1 MRSNSYR
8 FFQNRECKFFPCHE
22 VQDEDDF
29 NCLFCYCPLY
39 LDDNCIGSPEYIITG
54 RGQRIKDCSSCLVVH
69 SPEMYDKVIAH
80 LRRQDEIL
88 RVDLRKMKSQ
98 LMDRLFRITHIN
110 DMDEDMRAE
119 HRLVADRVVDKVMTG
134 SVAET
139 LDCDGEVSVCK
150 GAALDCTEV
159 VSNHKGAVLDCTE
172 TVSNPMEVYVL
183 LQPFAGECV
192 HKGYLGFG
200 NKKIEC
206 NVLEQIDTAGVEKGY
221 LYAFHA
227 PDVDLESAGSVLEQ
241 YYMEAFQVACMD
253 VIRGWIQGY
262 LERKNSVYEKKYCS
276 PSFGP
281 GYYGMGMDAVPELLG
296 LMDASQVGVSW
307 NGECMSPKM
316 SLVGT
321 YLIAGEDVY
330 AVDSDCIDC
339 IGQRGG
345 CEFCI
350 KH

>member
-8 FFQNRECKFFPCHE
+8 FFQNRECEFFPCHE
-22 VQDEDDF
+22 VQDEDAF

-39 LDDNCIGSPEYIITG
+39 LDDNCLGSPEYIITG

-80 LRRQDEIL
+80 LRRQDEII
-88 RVDLRKMKSQ
+88 RVDLRKMKSL
-98 LMDRLFRITHIN
+98 LMDRLFKITHIN

-119 HRLVADRVVDKVMTG
+119 HRQVADRVVNGIMTG
-134 SVAET
+134 SLA
-139 LDCDGEVSVCK
+139 
-150 GAALDCTEV
+150 
-159 VSNHKGAVLDCTE
+159 
-172 TVSNPMEVYVL
+172 TVSNPMEVSVL

-192 HKGYLGFG
+192 HKGYLEFG

-241 YYMEAFQVACMD
+241 YYMETFQVACMD

-276 PSFGP
+276 PSFGS

-307 NGECMSPKM
+307 NGERMSPKM
-316 SLVGT
+316 SLVGA
-321 YLIAGEDVY
+321 YLIAGEDVF

>member
-1 MRSNSYR
+1 MNNNYK
-8 FFQNRECKFFPCHE
+8 FFQNRDCEFFPCHE
-22 VQDEDDF
+22 VKDEDKF

-39 LDDNCIGSPEYIITG
+39 FDESCIGSPEYIVNG
-54 RGQRIKDCSSCLVVH
+54 RGQKIKDCSSCLVVH
-69 SPEMYDKVIAH
+69 RPEMYDKVIAH

-98 LMDRLFRITHIN
+98 LMDRLFQITHIN

-119 HRLVADRVVDKVMTG
+119 HRLVADHVVNGIMTG
-134 SVAET
+134 SLA
-139 LDCDGEVSVCK
+139 
-150 GAALDCTEV
+150 
-159 VSNHKGAVLDCTE
+159 
-172 TVSNPMEVYVL
+172 TVSNPMEVSVL

-253 VIRGWIQGY
+253 VIRGWLQGY

-321 YLIAGEDVY
+321 YLIAGEDMFE
-330 AVDSDCIDC
+330 VDSDCRDC
-339 IGQRGG
+339 IGHSGG

-350 KH
+350 KY

>member
-8 FFQNRECKFFPCHE
+8 FFQNRECEFFPCHE
-22 VQDEDDF
+22 VQDEDSF

-39 LDDNCIGSPEYIITG
+39 LDDNCLGSPEYIITG

-80 LRRQDEIL
+80 LRRQDEII
-88 RVDLRKMKSQ
+88 RVDLRKMKSL
-98 LMDRLFRITHIN
+98 LMDRLFKITHIN

-119 HRLVADRVVDKVMTG
+119 HRQVADRVVNGIMTG
-134 SVAET
+134 SLA
-139 LDCDGEVSVCK
+139 
-150 GAALDCTEV
+150 
-159 VSNHKGAVLDCTE
+159 
-172 TVSNPMEVYVL
+172 TVSNPMEVSVL

-192 HKGYLGFG
+192 HKGYLEFG

-241 YYMEAFQVACMD
+241 YYMETFQVACMD

-262 LERKNSVYEKKYCS
+262 LERKNCVYEKKYCS

-307 NGECMSPKM
+307 NGERMSPKM
-316 SLVGT
+316 SLVGA
-321 YLIAGEDVY
+321 YLIAGEDVFE
-330 AVDSDCIDC
+330 VDFDCRDC
-339 IGQRGG
+339 IGQSGG

>member
-88 RVDLRKMKSQ
+88 RVDLSKMKSL
-98 LMDRLFRITHIN
+98 LMDRLFQITHIN

-119 HRLVADRVVDKVMTG
+119 HRLVADHVVNGIMTG
-134 SVAET
+134 SLA
-139 LDCDGEVSVCK
+139 
-150 GAALDCTEV
+150 
-159 VSNHKGAVLDCTE
+159 
-172 TVSNPMEVYVL
+172 TVSNPMEVSVL
-183 LQPFAGECV
+183 LQPFAGDCV
-192 HKGYLGFG
+192 HKGYLEFG
-200 NKKIEC
+200 SKKIEC
-206 NVLEQIDTAGVEKGY
+206 NVLEQIDTVGVEKGY

-241 YYMEAFQVACMD
+241 YYMEAFQVTCMD
-253 VIRGWIQGY
+253 VIRGWLQGY

-307 NGECMSPKM
+307 NGERMSPKM

-321 YLIAGEDVY
+321 YLIAGEDVFE
-330 AVDSDCIDC
+330 VDSDCIDC

>member
-88 RVDLRKMKSQ
+88 RVDLRKMKRP
-98 LMDRLFRITHIN
+98 LMDRLFQITHIN

-119 HRLVADRVVDKVMTG
+119 HRLMADRVVDRIMTG
-134 SVAET
+134 S
-139 LDCDGEVSVCK
+139 LSK
-150 GAALDCTEV
+150 
-159 VSNHKGAVLDCTE
+159 VL
-172 TVSNPMEVYVL
+172 NPMEVSVL
-183 LQPFAGECV
+183 LQSFAGECV
-192 HKGYLGFG
+192 HKGYLEFG

-227 PDVDLESAGSVLEQ
+227 PDVELESAGSVLEQ

-253 VIRGWIQGY
+253 VIRGWLQGY

-307 NGECMSPKM
+307 NGERMSPKM

-321 YLIAGEDVY
+321 YLIAGEDVFE
-330 AVDSDCIDC
+330 VDSDCRDC
-339 IGQRGG
+339 IGQSGG

>member
-8 FFQNRECKFFPCHE
+8 FFQNRECEFFPCHE

-69 SPEMYDKVIAH
+69 RPEMYDKVIAH

-88 RVDLRKMKSQ
+88 RVDLRKMKRP
-98 LMDRLFRITHIN
+98 LMDRLFQITHIN

-119 HRLVADRVVDKVMTG
+119 HRLMADRVVDRIMTG
-134 SVAET
+134 S
-139 LDCDGEVSVCK
+139 LSK
-150 GAALDCTEV
+150 
-159 VSNHKGAVLDCTE
+159 VL
-172 TVSNPMEVYVL
+172 NPMEVSVL

-192 HKGYLGFG
+192 HKGYLEFG

-206 NVLEQIDTAGVEKGY
+206 NILEQIDIAGVEKGY

-253 VIRGWIQGY
+253 VIRGWLQGY

-296 LMDASQVGVSW
+296 LMDASQAGVSW

-321 YLIAGEDVY
+321 YLIAGEDVFEI
-330 AVDSDCIDC
+330 DSDCRDC
-339 IGQRGG
+339 IGHSGG

>member
-1 MRSNSYR
+1 MKSNSYR

-80 LRRQDEIL
+80 LRRQDENL
-88 RVDLRKMKSQ
+88 RVDLRKMKSP
-98 LMDRLFRITHIN
+98 LMDRLFQITHIN

-119 HRLVADRVVDKVMTG
+119 HRLVADHVVNGIMTG
-134 SVAET
+134 SLA
-139 LDCDGEVSVCK
+139 
-150 GAALDCTEV
+150 
-159 VSNHKGAVLDCTE
+159 
-172 TVSNPMEVYVL
+172 TVSNPMEVSAL
-183 LQPFAGECV
+183 LQPFVGECV
-192 HKGYLGFG
+192 HEGYLEFG
-200 NKKIEC
+200 NRKIEC

-227 PDVDLESAGSVLEQ
+227 PYVDLESAGSVLEQ

-253 VIRGWIQGY
+253 VIRGWLQGY

-321 YLIAGEDVY
+321 YLIADEDVF
-330 AVDSDCIDC
+330 AVGSDCKSC
-339 IGQRGG
+339 IGQKGG

>member
-8 FFQNRECKFFPCHE
+8 FFQNRECEFFPCHE
-22 VQDEDDF
+22 VQDEAAF

-80 LRRQDEIL
+80 LRRQDEII
-88 RVDLRKMKSQ
+88 RVDLRKMKSL
-98 LMDRLFRITHIN
+98 LMDRLFKITHIN

-119 HRLVADRVVDKVMTG
+119 HRQVADRVVNGIMTG
-134 SVAET
+134 SLA
-139 LDCDGEVSVCK
+139 
-150 GAALDCTEV
+150 
-159 VSNHKGAVLDCTE
+159 
-172 TVSNPMEVYVL
+172 TVSNPMEVSVL

-192 HKGYLGFG
+192 HKGYLEFG

-253 VIRGWIQGY
+253 VIRGWLQGY

-296 LMDASQVGVSW
+296 LMDASQAGVSW
-307 NGECMSPKM
+307 NGERMSPKM

-321 YLIAGEDVY
+321 YLIAGEDVFE
-330 AVDSDCIDC
+330 VDSDCIDC
-339 IGQRGG
+339 IGQSGG

>member
-1 MRSNSYR
+1 MISNSYR
-8 FFQNRECKFFPCHE
+8 FFQNRECEFFPCHE
-22 VQDEDDF
+22 VQDEDAF

-39 LDDNCIGSPEYIITG
+39 LDDNCLGSPEYIITG

-80 LRRQDEIL
+80 LRRQDEII
-88 RVDLRKMKSQ
+88 RVDLRKMKSL
-98 LMDRLFRITHIN
+98 LMDRLFKITHIN

-119 HRLVADRVVDKVMTG
+119 HRQVADRVVNGIMTG
-134 SVAET
+134 SLA
-139 LDCDGEVSVCK
+139 
-150 GAALDCTEV
+150 
-159 VSNHKGAVLDCTE
+159 
-172 TVSNPMEVYVL
+172 TVSNPMEVSVL

-192 HKGYLGFG
+192 HKGYLEFG

-241 YYMEAFQVACMD
+241 YYMETFQVACMD

-307 NGECMSPKM
+307 NGERMSPKM
-316 SLVGT
+316 SLVGA
-321 YLIAGEDVY
+321 YLIAGEDVFEI
-330 AVDSDCIDC
+330 DSDCRDC
-339 IGQRGG
+339 IGQSGG

>member
-1 MRSNSYR
+1 MNNNYK
-8 FFQNRECKFFPCHE
+8 FFQNRDCEFFPCHK
-22 VQDEDDF
+22 VKDEDKF

-39 LDDNCIGSPEYIITG
+39 FDESCIGSPEYIVNG
-54 RGQRIKDCSSCLVVH
+54 RGQKIKDCSSCLVVH
-69 SPEMYDKVIAH
+69 RPEMYDKVIAH

-98 LMDRLFRITHIN
+98 LMDRLFQITHIN

-119 HRLVADRVVDKVMTG
+119 HRLVADHVVNGIMTG
-134 SVAET
+134 SLA
-139 LDCDGEVSVCK
+139 
-150 GAALDCTEV
+150 
-159 VSNHKGAVLDCTE
+159 
-172 TVSNPMEVYVL
+172 TVSNPMEVSVQ

-192 HKGYLGFG
+192 HKGYLEFG

-253 VIRGWIQGY
+253 VIRGWLQGY

-307 NGECMSPKM
+307 NGERMSPKM

-321 YLIAGEDVY
+321 YLIADEDVFE
-330 AVDSDCIDC
+330 VDSDCIDC
-339 IGQRGG
+339 IGHSGG

>member
-1 MRSNSYR
+1 
-8 FFQNRECKFFPCHE
+8 
-22 VQDEDDF
+22 
-29 NCLFCYCPLY
+29 
-39 LDDNCIGSPEYIITG
+39 
-54 RGQRIKDCSSCLVVH
+54 
-69 SPEMYDKVIAH
+69 
-80 LRRQDEIL
+80 
-88 RVDLRKMKSQ
+88 
-98 LMDRLFRITHIN
+98 
-110 DMDEDMRAE
+110 MRAE
-119 HRLVADRVVDKVMTG
+119 HRLVADHVVNGIMTG
-134 SVAET
+134 SLA
-139 LDCDGEVSVCK
+139 
-150 GAALDCTEV
+150 
-159 VSNHKGAVLDCTE
+159 
-172 TVSNPMEVYVL
+172 TVSNPMEVSVQ

-192 HKGYLGFG
+192 HEGYLEFG

-206 NVLEQIDTAGVEKGY
+206 NVLEQIDTAGVQKGY

-321 YLIAGEDVY
+321 YLIAGEDVF

>member
-1 MRSNSYR
+1 MNNNYK
-8 FFQNRECKFFPCHE
+8 FFQNRDCEFFPCHE
-22 VQDEDDF
+22 VKDEDKF

-39 LDDNCIGSPEYIITG
+39 FDESCIGSPEYIVNG
-54 RGQRIKDCSSCLVVH
+54 RGQKIKDCSSCLVVH
-69 SPEMYDKVIAH
+69 RPEMYDKVIAH

-98 LMDRLFRITHIN
+98 LMDRLFQITHIN

-119 HRLVADRVVDKVMTG
+119 HRLVADHVVNGIMTG
-134 SVAET
+134 SLA
-139 LDCDGEVSVCK
+139 
-150 GAALDCTEV
+150 
-159 VSNHKGAVLDCTE
+159 
-172 TVSNPMEVYVL
+172 TVSNPMEVSVQ

-192 HKGYLGFG
+192 HKGYLEFG

-253 VIRGWIQGY
+253 VIRGWLQGY

-307 NGECMSPKM
+307 NGERMSPKM

-321 YLIAGEDVY
+321 YLIAGEDVFE
-330 AVDSDCIDC
+330 VDSDCRDC
-339 IGQRGG
+339 IGQSGG

>member
-8 FFQNRECKFFPCHE
+8 FFQNRECEFFPCHE
-22 VQDEDDF
+22 VQDEDAF

-39 LDDNCIGSPEYIITG
+39 LDDNCLGSPEYIITG

-80 LRRQDEIL
+80 LRRQDEII
-88 RVDLRKMKSQ
+88 RVDLRKMKSL
-98 LMDRLFRITHIN
+98 LMDRLFKITHIN

-119 HRLVADRVVDKVMTG
+119 HRQVADRVVNGIMTG
-134 SVAET
+134 SLA
-139 LDCDGEVSVCK
+139 
-150 GAALDCTEV
+150 
-159 VSNHKGAVLDCTE
+159 
-172 TVSNPMEVYVL
+172 TVSNPMEVSVL

-192 HKGYLGFG
+192 HKGYLEFG

-206 NVLEQIDTAGVEKGY
+206 NVLEQIDTVGVEKGY

-227 PDVDLESAGSVLEQ
+227 PDVDLESAGSVLDQ
-241 YYMEAFQVACMD
+241 YYMETFQVACMD

-276 PSFGP
+276 PSFGS

-307 NGECMSPKM
+307 NGERMSPKM
-316 SLVGT
+316 SLVGA
-321 YLIAGEDVY
+321 YLIAGEDVF

>member
-8 FFQNRECKFFPCHE
+8 FFQNRECEFFPCHE
-22 VQDEDDF
+22 VQDKAAF

-80 LRRQDEIL
+80 LRRQDEII
-88 RVDLRKMKSQ
+88 RVDLRKMKSL
-98 LMDRLFRITHIN
+98 LMDRLFKITHIN

-119 HRLVADRVVDKVMTG
+119 HRQVADRVVNGIMTG
-134 SVAET
+134 SLA
-139 LDCDGEVSVCK
+139 
-150 GAALDCTEV
+150 
-159 VSNHKGAVLDCTE
+159 
-172 TVSNPMEVYVL
+172 TVSNPMEVSVL

-192 HKGYLGFG
+192 HKGYLEFG

-241 YYMEAFQVACMD
+241 YYMETFQVACMD

-262 LERKNSVYEKKYCS
+262 LERKNCVYEKKYCS

-307 NGECMSPKM
+307 NGERMSPKM
-316 SLVGT
+316 SLVGA
-321 YLIAGEDVY
+321 YLIAGEDVFEVVSI
-330 AVDSDCIDC
+330 ADVSL
-339 IGQRGG
+339 
-345 CEFCI
+345 
-350 KH
+350 

>member
-8 FFQNRECKFFPCHE
+8 FFQNRECEFFPCHE
-22 VQDEDDF
+22 VQDEAAF

-80 LRRQDEIL
+80 LRRQDEII
-88 RVDLRKMKSQ
+88 RVDLRKMKSL
-98 LMDRLFRITHIN
+98 LMDRLFKITHIN

-119 HRLVADRVVDKVMTG
+119 HRQVADRVVNGIMTG
-134 SVAET
+134 SLA
-139 LDCDGEVSVCK
+139 
-150 GAALDCTEV
+150 
-159 VSNHKGAVLDCTE
+159 
-172 TVSNPMEVYVL
+172 TVSNPMEVSVL

-192 HKGYLGFG
+192 HKGYLEFG

-241 YYMEAFQVACMD
+241 YYMETFQVACMD

-276 PSFGP
+276 PSFDP

-307 NGECMSPKM
+307 NGERMSPKM
-316 SLVGT
+316 SLVGA
-321 YLIAGEDVY
+321 YLIAGEDVFEI
-330 AVDSDCIDC
+330 DSDCRDC
-339 IGQRGG
+339 IGQSGG

>member
-1 MRSNSYR
+1 MN
-8 FFQNRECKFFPCHE
+8 
-22 VQDEDDF
+22 
-29 NCLFCYCPLY
+29 
-39 LDDNCIGSPEYIITG
+39 G
-54 RGQRIKDCSSCLVVH
+54 RGQKIKDCSSCLVVH
-69 SPEMYDKVIAH
+69 RPEMYDKVIAH

-98 LMDRLFRITHIN
+98 LMDRLFQITHIN

-119 HRLVADRVVDKVMTG
+119 HRLVADHVVNGIMTG
-134 SVAET
+134 SLA
-139 LDCDGEVSVCK
+139 
-150 GAALDCTEV
+150 
-159 VSNHKGAVLDCTE
+159 
-172 TVSNPMEVYVL
+172 TVSNPMEVSVQ

-192 HKGYLGFG
+192 HEGYFEFG
-200 NKKIEC
+200 RKRIKC
-206 NVLEQIDTAGVEKGY
+206 NVLEQLDLSSVENGY

-227 PDVDLESAGSVLEQ
+227 PEIDIESAGSVLEQ

-253 VIRGWIQGY
+253 VIREWLQGY

-307 NGECMSPKM
+307 NGERMSPKM

-321 YLIAGEDVY
+321 YLIAGEDVFE
-330 AVDSDCIDC
+330 VDSDCRDC
-339 IGQRGG
+339 IGQSGG

>member
-8 FFQNRECKFFPCHE
+8 FFQNRECEFFPCHE
-22 VQDEDDF
+22 VQDEAAF

-80 LRRQDEIL
+80 LRRQDEII
-88 RVDLRKMKSQ
+88 RVDLRKMKSL
-98 LMDRLFRITHIN
+98 LMDRLFKITHIN

-119 HRLVADRVVDKVMTG
+119 HRQVADRVVNGIMTG
-134 SVAET
+134 SLA
-139 LDCDGEVSVCK
+139 
-150 GAALDCTEV
+150 
-159 VSNHKGAVLDCTE
+159 
-172 TVSNPMEVYVL
+172 TVSNPMEVSVL

-192 HKGYLGFG
+192 HKGYFEFG

-227 PDVDLESAGSVLEQ
+227 PDVDLESAGSVLDQ
-241 YYMEAFQVACMD
+241 YYMETFQVACMD

-262 LERKNSVYEKKYCS
+262 LERKNCVYEKKYCS

-307 NGECMSPKM
+307 NGERMSPKM
-316 SLVGT
+316 SLVGA
-321 YLIAGEDVY
+321 YLIACEDV
-330 AVDSDCIDC
+330 
-339 IGQRGG
+339 
-345 CEFCI
+345 F
-350 KH
+350 

>member
-8 FFQNRECKFFPCHE
+8 FFQNRECEFFPCHE
-22 VQDEDDF
+22 VQDEDAF

-39 LDDNCIGSPEYIITG
+39 LDDNCLGSPEYIITG

-80 LRRQDEIL
+80 LRRQDEII
-88 RVDLRKMKSQ
+88 RVDLRKMKSL
-98 LMDRLFRITHIN
+98 LMDRLFKITHIN

-119 HRLVADRVVDKVMTG
+119 HRLLVDHVVNGIMAG
-134 SVAET
+134 SLSEKPNSKET
-139 LDCDGEVSVCK
+139 
-150 GAALDCTEV
+150 A
-159 VSNHKGAVLDCTE
+159 LDCTE
-172 TVSNPMEVYVL
+172 TVSNPMEVSVL

-192 HKGYLGFG
+192 HKGYLKFG

-227 PDVDLESAGSVLEQ
+227 PDVDLESAGSVLDQ
-241 YYMEAFQVACMD
+241 YYMETFQVACMD

-276 PSFGP
+276 PSFGS

-307 NGECMSPKM
+307 NGERMSPKM
-316 SLVGT
+316 SLVGA
-321 YLIAGEDVY
+321 YLIAGEDVF
-330 AVDSDCIDC
+330 AVDC

>member
-1 MRSNSYR
+1 
-8 FFQNRECKFFPCHE
+8 
-22 VQDEDDF
+22 
-29 NCLFCYCPLY
+29 
-39 LDDNCIGSPEYIITG
+39 
-54 RGQRIKDCSSCLVVH
+54 
-69 SPEMYDKVIAH
+69 MYDKVIAH
-80 LRRQDEIL
+80 LRRQDEII
-88 RVDLRKMKSQ
+88 RVDLRKMKRP
-98 LMDRLFRITHIN
+98 LMDRLFQITHIN

-119 HRLVADRVVDKVMTG
+119 HRLLADQVVDKVMTG

-139 LDCDGEVSVCK
+139 LNRVGEVSVCK
-150 GAALDCTEV
+150 ETA
-159 VSNHKGAVLDCTE
+159 LDCTE
-172 TVSNPMEVYVL
+172 TVSNPMEVSVL

-192 HKGYLGFG
+192 HKGYLEFG

-253 VIRGWIQGY
+253 VIRVWIQGY

-307 NGECMSPKM
+307 NGERMSPKM

-321 YLIAGEDVY
+321 YLITGEDVFE
-330 AVDSDCIDC
+330 ADSDCIDC
-339 IGQRGG
+339 IGQSGG

>member
-1 MRSNSYR
+1 MISNSYR
-8 FFQNRECKFFPCHE
+8 FFQNRECEFFPCHE
-22 VQDEDDF
+22 VQDEDAF

-39 LDDNCIGSPEYIITG
+39 LDDNCLGSPEYIITG

-80 LRRQDEIL
+80 LRRQDEII
-88 RVDLRKMKSQ
+88 RVDLRKMKSL
-98 LMDRLFRITHIN
+98 LMDRLFKITHIN

-119 HRLVADRVVDKVMTG
+119 HRQVADRVVNGIMTG
-134 SVAET
+134 SLA
-139 LDCDGEVSVCK
+139 
-150 GAALDCTEV
+150 
-159 VSNHKGAVLDCTE
+159 
-172 TVSNPMEVYVL
+172 TVSNPMEVSVL

-192 HKGYLGFG
+192 HKGYLEFG

-241 YYMEAFQVACMD
+241 YYMETFQVACMD

-262 LERKNSVYEKKYCS
+262 LERKNCVYEKKYCS

-307 NGECMSPKM
+307 NGERMSPKM
-316 SLVGT
+316 SLVGA
-321 YLIAGEDVY
+321 YLIAGEDVFE
-330 AVDSDCIDC
+330 VDFDGKDRIH
-339 IGQRGG
+339 G
-345 CEFCI
+345 
-350 KH
+350 

>member
-8 FFQNRECKFFPCHE
+8 FFQNRECEFFPCHE
-22 VQDEDDF
+22 VQDEAAF

-80 LRRQDEIL
+80 LRRQDEII
-88 RVDLRKMKSQ
+88 RVDLRKMKSL
-98 LMDRLFRITHIN
+98 LMDRLFKITHIN

-119 HRLVADRVVDKVMTG
+119 HRQVADRVVNGIMTG
-134 SVAET
+134 SLA
-139 LDCDGEVSVCK
+139 
-150 GAALDCTEV
+150 
-159 VSNHKGAVLDCTE
+159 
-172 TVSNPMEVYVL
+172 TVSNPMEVSVL

-192 HKGYLGFG
+192 HKGYLEFG

-227 PDVDLESAGSVLEQ
+227 PDVDLESAGSVLDQ
-241 YYMEAFQVACMD
+241 YYMETFQVACMD

-276 PSFGP
+276 PSFGS

-307 NGECMSPKM
+307 NGERMSPKM
-316 SLVGT
+316 SLVGA
-321 YLIAGEDVY
+321 YLIAGEDVF

>member
-8 FFQNRECKFFPCHE
+8 FFQNRECEFFPCHE
-22 VQDEDDF
+22 VQDEDAF

-80 LRRQDEIL
+80 LRRQDEII
-88 RVDLRKMKSQ
+88 RVDLRKMKSL
-98 LMDRLFRITHIN
+98 LMDRLFKITHIN

-119 HRLVADRVVDKVMTG
+119 HRQVADRVVNGIMTG
-134 SVAET
+134 SLA
-139 LDCDGEVSVCK
+139 
-150 GAALDCTEV
+150 
-159 VSNHKGAVLDCTE
+159 
-172 TVSNPMEVYVL
+172 TVSNPMEVSVL

-192 HKGYLGFG
+192 HKGYLEFG

-241 YYMEAFQVACMD
+241 YYMETFQVACMD

-307 NGECMSPKM
+307 NGERMSPKM
-316 SLVGT
+316 SLVGA
-321 YLIAGEDVY
+321 YLIAGEDVFEI
-330 AVDSDCIDC
+330 DSDCRDC
-339 IGQRGG
+339 IGQSGG

>member
-88 RVDLRKMKSQ
+88 RVDLSKMKSL
-98 LMDRLFRITHIN
+98 LMDRLFQITHIN

-119 HRLVADRVVDKVMTG
+119 HRLLADRVVDRIMTG
-134 SVAET
+134 SLA
-139 LDCDGEVSVCK
+139 
-150 GAALDCTEV
+150 
-159 VSNHKGAVLDCTE
+159 
-172 TVSNPMEVYVL
+172 TVSNPMEVSVL

-192 HKGYLGFG
+192 HKGYLEFG

-241 YYMEAFQVACMD
+241 YYMEAFQVTCMD
-253 VIRGWIQGY
+253 VIRGWLQGY

-321 YLIAGEDVY
+321 YLIAGEDVF

>member
-1 MRSNSYR
+1 MISNSYR
-8 FFQNRECKFFPCHE
+8 FFQNRECEFFPCHE
-22 VQDEDDF
+22 VQDEDAF

-39 LDDNCIGSPEYIITG
+39 LDDNCLGSPEYIITG

-80 LRRQDEIL
+80 LRRQDEII
-88 RVDLRKMKSQ
+88 RVDLHKMKSL
-98 LMDRLFRITHIN
+98 LMDRLFKITHIN

-119 HRLVADRVVDKVMTG
+119 HRQVADRVVNGIMTG
-134 SVAET
+134 SLA
-139 LDCDGEVSVCK
+139 
-150 GAALDCTEV
+150 
-159 VSNHKGAVLDCTE
+159 
-172 TVSNPMEVYVL
+172 TVSNPMEVSVL

-192 HKGYLGFG
+192 HKGYLEFG

-241 YYMEAFQVACMD
+241 YYMETFQVACMD

-262 LERKNSVYEKKYCS
+262 LERKNCVYEKKYCS

-307 NGECMSPKM
+307 NGERMSPKM
-316 SLVGT
+316 SLVGA
-321 YLIAGEDVY
+321 YLIAGEDVFE
-330 AVDSDCIDC
+330 VDFDCRDC
-339 IGQRGG
+339 IGQSGG

>member
-8 FFQNRECKFFPCHE
+8 FFQNRECEFFPCHE
-22 VQDEDDF
+22 VQDEAAF

-80 LRRQDEIL
+80 LRRQDEII
-88 RVDLRKMKSQ
+88 RVDLRKMKSL
-98 LMDRLFRITHIN
+98 LMDRLFKITHIN

-119 HRLVADRVVDKVMTG
+119 HRQVADRVVNGIMTG
-134 SVAET
+134 SLA
-139 LDCDGEVSVCK
+139 
-150 GAALDCTEV
+150 
-159 VSNHKGAVLDCTE
+159 
-172 TVSNPMEVYVL
+172 TVSNPMEVSVL

-192 HKGYLGFG
+192 HKGYLEFG

-241 YYMEAFQVACMD
+241 YYMETFQVACMD

-262 LERKNSVYEKKYCS
+262 LERKNCVYEKKYCS

-307 NGECMSPKM
+307 NGERMSPKM
-316 SLVGT
+316 SFVGA
-321 YLIAGEDVY
+321 YLIAGEDVFE
-330 AVDSDCIDC
+330 VDFDCRDC
-339 IGQRGG
+339 IGQSGG

>member
-8 FFQNRECKFFPCHE
+8 FFQNRDCKFFPCHE

-88 RVDLRKMKSQ
+88 RVDLRKMKSL
-98 LMDRLFRITHIN
+98 LMDRLFQITHIN

-119 HRLVADRVVDKVMTG
+119 HRLMADRVVNGIMTG
-134 SVAET
+134 SLA
-139 LDCDGEVSVCK
+139 
-150 GAALDCTEV
+150 
-159 VSNHKGAVLDCTE
+159 
-172 TVSNPMEVYVL
+172 TVSNSMEVSVL

-192 HKGYLGFG
+192 HKGYLEFG

-253 VIRGWIQGY
+253 VIRGWLQGY

-281 GYYGMGMDAVPELLG
+281 GYYGMGMDAVPELIG

-307 NGECMSPKM
+307 NGERMSPKM

-330 AVDSDCIDC
+330 AVDSDCRAC
-339 IGQRGG
+339 IGHSGG

>member
-1 MRSNSYR
+1 MNNNYK
-8 FFQNRECKFFPCHE
+8 FFQNRDCEFFPCHK
-22 VQDEDDF
+22 VKDEDKF

-39 LDDNCIGSPEYIITG
+39 FDESCIGSPEYIVNG
-54 RGQRIKDCSSCLVVH
+54 RGQKIKDCSYCLVVH
-69 SPEMYDKVIAH
+69 RPEMYDKVIAH

-98 LMDRLFRITHIN
+98 LMDRLFQITHIN

-119 HRLVADRVVDKVMTG
+119 HRLVADHVVNGIMTG
-134 SVAET
+134 SLA
-139 LDCDGEVSVCK
+139 
-150 GAALDCTEV
+150 
-159 VSNHKGAVLDCTE
+159 
-172 TVSNPMEVYVL
+172 TVSNPMEVSVQ

-192 HKGYLGFG
+192 HKGYLEFG

-227 PDVDLESAGSVLEQ
+227 PDVDLESAGSVLAQ

-253 VIRGWIQGY
+253 VIRGWLQGY

-296 LMDASQVGVSW
+296 LMDASQAGVSW
-307 NGECMSPKM
+307 NGERMSPKM

-321 YLIAGEDVY
+321 YLIAGEDVFE
-330 AVDSDCIDC
+330 VDSDCIDC
-339 IGQRGG
+339 IGQSGG

>member
-8 FFQNRECKFFPCHE
+8 FFQNRECNFFPCHE

-88 RVDLRKMKSQ
+88 RVDLRKMKSP
-98 LMDRLFRITHIN
+98 LMDRLFQITHIN

-119 HRLVADRVVDKVMTG
+119 HRLLADRVVDRIMTG
-134 SVAET
+134 SLSKA
-139 LDCDGEVSVCK
+139 LDSMEVS
-150 GAALDCTEV
+150 
-159 VSNHKGAVLDCTE
+159 
-172 TVSNPMEVYVL
+172 VL

-192 HKGYLGFG
+192 HKGYLEFG

-227 PDVDLESAGSVLEQ
+227 PYVDLESAGSVLEQ

-307 NGECMSPKM
+307 NGERMSPKM
-316 SLVGT
+316 SLVGA
-321 YLIAGEDVY
+321 YLIAGEDVFE
-330 AVDSDCIDC
+330 VDSDCRDC
-339 IGQRGG
+339 IGHSGG

-350 KH
+350 KY

>member
-54 RGQRIKDCSSCLVVH
+54 RGQLIKDCSSCLVVH

-88 RVDLRKMKSQ
+88 RVDLSKMKSL
-98 LMDRLFRITHIN
+98 LMDRLFQITHIN

-119 HRLVADRVVDKVMTG
+119 HRLLADRVVDRIMTG
-134 SVAET
+134 SLA
-139 LDCDGEVSVCK
+139 
-150 GAALDCTEV
+150 
-159 VSNHKGAVLDCTE
+159 
-172 TVSNPMEVYVL
+172 TVSNPMEVSVL
-183 LQPFAGECV
+183 LQPFAGDCV
-192 HKGYLGFG
+192 HKGYLEFG
-200 NKKIEC
+200 SKKIEC

-241 YYMEAFQVACMD
+241 YYMEAFQVTCMD
-253 VIRGWIQGY
+253 VIRGWLQGY

-321 YLIAGEDVY
+321 YLIAGEDVF

>member
-1 MRSNSYR
+1 MISNSYR
-8 FFQNRECKFFPCHE
+8 FFQNRECEFFPCHE
-22 VQDEDDF
+22 VQDEDAF

-39 LDDNCIGSPEYIITG
+39 LDDNCLGSPEYIITG

-80 LRRQDEIL
+80 LRRQDEII
-88 RVDLRKMKSQ
+88 RVDLRKMKSL
-98 LMDRLFRITHIN
+98 LMDRLFKITHIN

-119 HRLVADRVVDKVMTG
+119 HRQVADRVVNGIMTG
-134 SVAET
+134 SLA
-139 LDCDGEVSVCK
+139 
-150 GAALDCTEV
+150 
-159 VSNHKGAVLDCTE
+159 
-172 TVSNPMEVYVL
+172 TVSNPMEVSVL

-192 HKGYLGFG
+192 HKGYLEFG

-227 PDVDLESAGSVLEQ
+227 PDVDLESAGSVLDQ
-241 YYMEAFQVACMD
+241 YYMETFQVACMD

-262 LERKNSVYEKKYCS
+262 LERKNCVYEKKYCS

-307 NGECMSPKM
+307 NGERMSPKM
-316 SLVGT
+316 SLVGA
-321 YLIAGEDVY
+321 YLIAGEDVFE
-330 AVDSDCIDC
+330 VDFDCRDC
-339 IGQRGG
+339 IGQSGG

>member
-8 FFQNRECKFFPCHE
+8 FFQNRECEFFPCHE
-22 VQDEDDF
+22 VQDEAAF

-80 LRRQDEIL
+80 LRRQDEII
-88 RVDLRKMKSQ
+88 RVDLRKMKSL
-98 LMDRLFRITHIN
+98 LMDRLFKITHIN

-119 HRLVADRVVDKVMTG
+119 HRQVADRVVNGIMTG
-134 SVAET
+134 SLA
-139 LDCDGEVSVCK
+139 
-150 GAALDCTEV
+150 
-159 VSNHKGAVLDCTE
+159 
-172 TVSNPMEVYVL
+172 TVSNPMEVSVL

-192 HKGYLGFG
+192 HKGYLEFG

-241 YYMEAFQVACMD
+241 YYMETFQVACMD

-307 NGECMSPKM
+307 NGERMSPKM
-316 SLVGT
+316 SLVGA
-321 YLIAGEDVY
+321 YLIAGEDVFEI
-330 AVDSDCIDC
+330 DSDCRDC
-339 IGQRGG
+339 IGHSGG

>member
-8 FFQNRECKFFPCHE
+8 FFQNRECEFFPCHE
-22 VQDEDDF
+22 VQDEAAF

-80 LRRQDEIL
+80 LRRQDEII
-88 RVDLRKMKSQ
+88 RVDLRKMKSL
-98 LMDRLFRITHIN
+98 LMDRLFKITHIN

-119 HRLVADRVVDKVMTG
+119 HRQVADRVVNGIMTG
-134 SVAET
+134 SLA
-139 LDCDGEVSVCK
+139 
-150 GAALDCTEV
+150 
-159 VSNHKGAVLDCTE
+159 
-172 TVSNPMEVYVL
+172 TVSNPMEVSVL

-192 HKGYLGFG
+192 HKGYLEFG

-227 PDVDLESAGSVLEQ
+227 PDVDLESAGSVLDQ
-241 YYMEAFQVACMD
+241 YYMETFQVACMD

-262 LERKNSVYEKKYCS
+262 LERKNCVYEKKYCS

-307 NGECMSPKM
+307 NGERMSPKM
-316 SLVGT
+316 SLVGA
-321 YLIAGEDVY
+321 YLIAGEDVFE
-330 AVDSDCIDC
+330 VDFDCRDC
-339 IGQRGG
+339 IGQSGG
-345 CEFCI
+345 SEFCI

>member
-1 MRSNSYR
+1 MNNNYK
-8 FFQNRECKFFPCHE
+8 FFQNRDCEFFPCHE
-22 VQDEDDF
+22 VKDEDKF

-39 LDDNCIGSPEYIITG
+39 FDESCIGSPEYIVNG
-54 RGQRIKDCSSCLVVH
+54 RGQKIKDCSSCLVVH
-69 SPEMYDKVIAH
+69 RPEMYDKVIAH

-98 LMDRLFRITHIN
+98 LMDRLFQITHIN

-119 HRLVADRVVDKVMTG
+119 HRLVADHVVNGIMTG
-134 SVAET
+134 SLA
-139 LDCDGEVSVCK
+139 
-150 GAALDCTEV
+150 
-159 VSNHKGAVLDCTE
+159 
-172 TVSNPMEVYVL
+172 TVSNPMEVSVL

-192 HKGYLGFG
+192 REGYLEFG

-253 VIRGWIQGY
+253 VIRGWLQGY

-321 YLIAGEDVY
+321 YLIADEDVFE
-330 AVDSDCIDC
+330 VDSDCIDC
-339 IGQRGG
+339 IGHSGG

>member
-1 MRSNSYR
+1 MISNSYR
-8 FFQNRECKFFPCHE
+8 FFQNRECEFFPCHE
-22 VQDEDDF
+22 VQDEDAF

-39 LDDNCIGSPEYIITG
+39 LDDNCLGSPEYIITG

-80 LRRQDEIL
+80 LRRQDEII
-88 RVDLRKMKSQ
+88 RVDLRKMKSL
-98 LMDRLFRITHIN
+98 LMDRLFKITHIN

-119 HRLVADRVVDKVMTG
+119 HRQVADRVVNGIMTG
-134 SVAET
+134 SLA
-139 LDCDGEVSVCK
+139 
-150 GAALDCTEV
+150 
-159 VSNHKGAVLDCTE
+159 
-172 TVSNPMEVYVL
+172 TVSNPMEVSVL

-192 HKGYLGFG
+192 HKGYLKFG

-241 YYMEAFQVACMD
+241 YYMETFQVACMD

-262 LERKNSVYEKKYCS
+262 LERKNCVYEKKYCS

-307 NGECMSPKM
+307 NGERMSPKM
-316 SLVGT
+316 SLVGA
-321 YLIAGEDVY
+321 YLIAGEDVFE
-330 AVDSDCIDC
+330 VDFDCRDC
-339 IGQRGG
+339 IGQSGG

>member
-1 MRSNSYR
+1 MNNNYK
-8 FFQNRECKFFPCHE
+8 FFQNRDCEFFPCHK
-22 VQDEDDF
+22 VKDEDKF

-39 LDDNCIGSPEYIITG
+39 FDESCIGSPEYIVNG
-54 RGQRIKDCSSCLVVH
+54 RGQKIKDCSSCLVVH
-69 SPEMYDKVIAH
+69 RPEMYDKVIAH

-98 LMDRLFRITHIN
+98 LMDRLFQITHIN

-119 HRLVADRVVDKVMTG
+119 HRLVADHVVNGIMTG
-134 SVAET
+134 SLA
-139 LDCDGEVSVCK
+139 
-150 GAALDCTEV
+150 
-159 VSNHKGAVLDCTE
+159 
-172 TVSNPMEVYVL
+172 TVSNPMEVSVQ
-183 LQPFAGECV
+183 LQPFAVECV
-192 HKGYLGFG
+192 HEGYFEFG
-200 NKKIEC
+200 RKRIKC
-206 NVLEQIDTAGVEKGY
+206 NVLEQLDLSSVENGY

-227 PDVDLESAGSVLEQ
+227 PEIDIQSAGSVLEQ

-253 VIRGWIQGY
+253 VMRGWLQGY

-307 NGECMSPKM
+307 NGERMSPKM

-330 AVDSDCIDC
+330 AVDSDCRDC
-339 IGQRGG
+339 IGQSGG

>member
-1 MRSNSYR
+1 
-8 FFQNRECKFFPCHE
+8 
-22 VQDEDDF
+22 
-29 NCLFCYCPLY
+29 
-39 LDDNCIGSPEYIITG
+39 
-54 RGQRIKDCSSCLVVH
+54 
-69 SPEMYDKVIAH
+69 MYDKVIAH

-88 RVDLRKMKSQ
+88 RVDLRKMKRP
-98 LMDRLFRITHIN
+98 LMDRLFQITHIN

-119 HRLVADRVVDKVMTG
+119 HRLMADRVVDRIMTG
-134 SVAET
+134 S
-139 LDCDGEVSVCK
+139 LSK
-150 GAALDCTEV
+150 
-159 VSNHKGAVLDCTE
+159 VL
-172 TVSNPMEVYVL
+172 NPMEVSVL

-192 HKGYLGFG
+192 HKGYLEFG

-206 NVLEQIDTAGVEKGY
+206 NILEQIDIAGVEKGY

-253 VIRGWIQGY
+253 VIRGWLQGY

-281 GYYGMGMDAVPELLG
+281 GYYGMGMEAVPELLG
-296 LMDASQVGVSW
+296 LMDSSQAGVSW
-307 NGECMSPKM
+307 NGERMSPKM

-330 AVDSDCIDC
+330 AVGSDCKSC
-339 IGQRGG
+339 IGQKGG